1 MGNILIVGAGRLG
14 KGFIG
19 EVFDKANWKIS
30 FLDKD
35 EKVIKNLNENG
46 CYYVTVHREDRIE
59 ERTISGYK
67 AYTYE
72 DIEKMKE
79 DIISADVIA
88 LVLYPEDFHYSIDKI
103 SDFLKYRIQKE
114 PNKNLDILCL
124 TNKNYL
130 INGFNEQFINKLN
143 NDIYI
148 KWYNEHVSLRDT
160 IVRRGTDAD
169 DNASIHVRTT
179 AVLSLLIQEPLL
191 VPLNDVE
198 WLECCDKLELLKDLK
213 VFTVNGPHVA
223 TAFAGYLK
231 GYKTINETLAD
242 IDCLTLIENVHKEI
256 YAGILKGYD
265 ISKEELDKLSVFP
278 KAKGE
283 MEDYIYRVAY
293 DPIRKLS
300 RNDRLTGIAMI
311 CIENGIEP
319 DSISKSIANGFAYDY
334 EGDPNAMQI
343 QKTINKKGIEKAIVE
358 YCGIESSSIL
368 HDKIKFYYNKIT
380 K

>member
-143 NDIYI
+143 N
-148 KWYNEHVSLRDT
+148 
-160 IVRRGTDAD
+160 
-169 DNASIHVRTT
+169 
-179 AVLSLLIQEPLL
+179 
-191 VPLNDVE
+191 
-198 WLECCDKLELLKDLK
+198 
-213 VFTVNGPHVA
+213 
-223 TAFAGYLK
+223 
-231 GYKTINETLAD
+231 
-242 IDCLTLIENVHKEI
+242 
-256 YAGILKGYD
+256 
-265 ISKEELDKLSVFP
+265 
-278 KAKGE
+278 
-283 MEDYIYRVAY
+283 
-293 DPIRKLS
+293 
-300 RNDRLTGIAMI
+300 
-311 CIENGIEP
+311 
-319 DSISKSIANGFAYDY
+319 
-334 EGDPNAMQI
+334 
-343 QKTINKKGIEKAIVE
+343 
-358 YCGIESSSIL
+358 
-368 HDKIKFYYNKIT
+368 
-380 K
+380 

>member
-30 FLDKD
+30 FLDND

-130 INGFNEQFINKLN
+130 INCFNEQFINKLN

-242 IDCLTLIENVHKEI
+242 SDCLTLIENVHKEI

-343 QKTINKKGIEKAIVE
+343 QKTINKTYINICKHKTDEK
-358 YCGIESSSIL
+358 SI
-368 HDKIKFYYNKIT
+368 
-380 K
+380 

>member
-35 EKVIKNLNENG
+35 EKVIKNLNEKG
-46 CYYVTVHREDRIE
+46 CYYVTVHREDKIE

-67 AYTYE
+67 AYTYK
-72 DIEKMKE
+72 DIEKMRE

-88 LVLYPEDFHYSIDKI
+88 LVLYPEDFNYAIDKI
-103 SDFLKYRIQKE
+103 SDFLKDRIQKE

-130 INGFNEQFINKLN
+130 MNSFNEQFINKLN
-143 NDIYI
+143 NDSYI

-169 DNASIHVRTT
+169 DNASIYVRTT

-231 GYKTINETLAD
+231 GYKTINETLSD
-242 IDCLTLIENVHKEI
+242 NDCLTLIENVHKEI
-256 YAGILKGYD
+256 YEGILKGYD

-319 DSISKSIANGFAYDY
+319 DAIAQSIANGFAYDY
-334 EGDPNAMQI
+334 EGDPHAMRI
-343 QKTINKKGIEKAIVE
+343 QKTIKEKGIEKAIVE

-368 HDKIKFYYNKIT
+368 YNKIKFYYNKII
-380 K
+380 

>member
-35 EKVIKNLNENG
+35 EKVIKNLNEKG
-46 CYYVTVHREDRIE
+46 CYYVTVHREDKIE

-67 AYTYE
+67 AYTYK
-72 DIEKMKE
+72 DIEKMRE

-88 LVLYPEDFHYSIDKI
+88 LVLYPEDFNYAIDKI
-103 SDFLKYRIQKE
+103 SDFLKDRIQKE

-130 INGFNEQFINKLN
+130 MNSFNEQFINKLN
-143 NDIYI
+143 NDSYI

-169 DNASIHVRTT
+169 DNASIYVRTT

-231 GYKTINETLAD
+231 GYKTINETLSD
-242 IDCLTLIENVHKEI
+242 NDCLALIENVHKEI
-256 YAGILKGYD
+256 YDGILKGYD

-319 DSISKSIANGFAYDY
+319 DAIAQSIANGFAYDY
-334 EGDPNAMQI
+334 EGDPHAMRI
-343 QKTINKKGIEKAIVE
+343 QKTIKEKGIEKAIVE

-368 HDKIKFYYNKIT
+368 YNKIKFYYNKII
-380 K
+380 

>member
-35 EKVIKNLNENG
+35 EKVIKNLNKKG
-46 CYYVTVHREDRIE
+46 CYYVTVHREDKIE

-67 AYTYE
+67 AYTYK
-72 DIEKMKE
+72 DIEKMRE

-88 LVLYPEDFHYSIDKI
+88 LVLYPEDFNYAIDKI
-103 SDFLKYRIQKE
+103 SDFLKDRIQKE

-130 INGFNEQFINKLN
+130 MNSFNEQFINKLN
-143 NDIYI
+143 NDSYI
-148 KWYNEHVSLRDT
+148 KWYKEHVSLRDT

-169 DNASIHVRTT
+169 DNASIYVRTT

-231 GYKTINETLAD
+231 GYKTINETLSD
-242 IDCLTLIENVHKEI
+242 NDCLTLIENVHKEI
-256 YAGILKGYD
+256 YDGILKGYD

-319 DSISKSIANGFAYDY
+319 DAIAQSIANGFAYDY
-334 EGDPNAMQI
+334 KGDPNAMQI
-343 QKTINKKGIEKAIVE
+343 QKTIKEKGIEKAIVE

-368 HDKIKFYYNKIT
+368 YNKIKFYYNKII
-380 K
+380 